1 MADDRSDV
9 VQPKFGYNTN
19 AVTQLQIDHLE
30 KIIRDLKIDHT
41 RRMDTLEA
49 RLSLMVII
57 TVTTL
62 LTTVGGLFMRIV

>member
-1 MADDRSDV
+1 MADDRGI

-19 AVTQLQIDHLE
+19 PVTQLQIDHLE
-30 KIIRDLKIDHT
+30 QIIRDLKRDHT
-41 RRMDTLEA
+41 RRMDTLES

-62 LTTVGGLFMRIV
+62 LTTVGGLFMRVV

>member
-1 MADDRSDV
+1 MADDRSDI

-19 AVTQLQIDHLE
+19 VVTQLQIDHLE
-30 KIIRDLKIDHT
+30 KSIRDLKIDHT
-41 RRMDTLEA
+41 RRMDTLES